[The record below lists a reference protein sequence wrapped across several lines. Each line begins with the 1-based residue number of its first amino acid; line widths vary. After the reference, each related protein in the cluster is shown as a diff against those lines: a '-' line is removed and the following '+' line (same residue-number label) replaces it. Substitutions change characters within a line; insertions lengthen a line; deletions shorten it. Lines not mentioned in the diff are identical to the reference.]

1 MLISTSF
8 LSSDNYPRD
17 LKALNV
23 TNSDFIH
30 VDVMDG
36 KFVKQKSLPFREMKK
51 IGRFTT
57 KRLDVHLMVAKPK
70 KMIKKYV
77 TLNTEYITVHLEN
90 EESIEEELDLIHQY
104 GVKAGLSLAP
114 ETPVDLLEPYLDQVD
129 LILLMAVVPGE
140 GGQAFLK
147 DTTKRLKQLKKM
159 IQKKNPSVL
168 ISVDGGINQ
177 ETKKFV
183 KEADILVS
191 GSYIIKSSDFQEKIT
206 SLR

>member
-17 LKALNV
+17 LKILN
-23 TNSDFIH
+23 TTDSDFIH

-36 KFVKQKSLPFREMKK
+36 TFVKQKSLPFREMKK

-77 TLNTEYITVHLEN
+77 SLNTEYITVHLEN

-104 GVKAGLSLAP
+104 GVKAGLSIAP

-129 LILLMAVVPGE
+129 LILLMSVAPGQ

-147 DTTKRLKQLKKM
+147 ETTKRLKQLKKM
-159 IQKKNPSVL
+159 IQKKNPSIL

-177 ETKKFV
+177 ETKKLV

-191 GSYIIKSSDFQEKIT
+191 GSYIIRSSNFQEKIT

>member
-1 MLISTSF
+1 MQRKEGILMLISTSF

-23 TNSDFIH
+23 TDTDLIH

-90 EESIEEELDLIHQY
+90 EESIEEEL
-104 GVKAGLSLAP
+104 
-114 ETPVDLLEPYLDQVD
+114 EEPYLDQVD
-129 LILLMAVVPGE
+129 LVLLMSVVPGE
-140 GGQAFLK
+140 GGQAFFK
-147 DTTKRLKQLKKM
+147 ETTKRLKQLKKM

-177 ETKKFV
+177 ETKKQV